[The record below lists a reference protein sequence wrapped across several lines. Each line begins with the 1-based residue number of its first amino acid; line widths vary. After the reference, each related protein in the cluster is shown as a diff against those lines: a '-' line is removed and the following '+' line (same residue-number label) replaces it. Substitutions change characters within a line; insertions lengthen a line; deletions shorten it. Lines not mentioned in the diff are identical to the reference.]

1 MIPLPY
7 TPNLTSVLETYFL
20 TKPVY
25 LTFVLS
31 TLLFHMIL
39 TAALSMPLKSLSL
52 APPPCLFP

>member
-1 MIPLPY
+1 MIPLLYPKSD
-7 TPNLTSVLETYFL
+7 LSSETYFL

-25 LTFVLS
+25 LTLVLS

-39 TAALSMPLKSLSL
+39 TAVLSMPLKSLSL